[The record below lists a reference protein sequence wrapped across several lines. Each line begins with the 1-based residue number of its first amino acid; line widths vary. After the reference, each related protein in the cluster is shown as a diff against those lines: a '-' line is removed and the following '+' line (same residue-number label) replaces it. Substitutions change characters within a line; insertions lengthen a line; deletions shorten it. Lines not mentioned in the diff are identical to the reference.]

1 MVHTAGIKGSGW
13 SVAVG
18 GFRDAP
24 VGDVDELLSR
34 VGEAA
39 GQSVFQLFDADKV
52 AGWRHL
58 FFAAVNAVKAFEAGT
73 AISRGLA
80 MEALLYA
87 SCVDQISQALDV
99 TGVSPSTERVALL
112 VMSEGR
118 EGAAEAFERI
128 SGVLGR
134 VDDVVLRVDGG
145 KLEALKGV
153 FGISDRELEAVGS
166 SAEEALT
173 WLIVERGAL
182 LPLRK

>member
-13 SVAVG
+13 FAAIG
-18 GFRDAP
+18 GFSGAS
-24 VGDVDELLSR
+24 VGDVDKLLAR
-34 VGEAA
+34 VSDGA
-39 GQSVFQLFDADKV
+39 GTSVFQLFDADRV

-58 FFAAVNAVKAFEAGT
+58 LFAAVNAVKAFEAGT
-73 AISRGLA
+73 AVSRGLA
-80 MEALLYA
+80 MEVLLYA
-87 SCVDQISQALDV
+87 SCVDQILQALDV

-112 VMSEGR
+112 VMSESR
-118 EGAAEAFERI
+118 DGAAEAFERI
-128 SGVLGR
+128 SRVLGR
-134 VDDVVLRVDGG
+134 IDDVVLRVDSG

-166 SAEEALT
+166 PAEEALT

>member
-1 MVHTAGIKGSGW
+1 MVHVAEIKGSDW
-13 SVAVG
+13 SVAIG

-24 VGDVDELLSR
+24 VSDVDELLSK

-73 AISRGLA
+73 TVSRGLA
-80 MEALLYA
+80 MEVLLYA

-99 TGVSPSTERVALL
+99 TGVSSSTERVAIL
-112 VMSEGR
+112 VMSENRG
-118 EGAAEAFERI
+118 GLLEAFKQV

-134 VDDVVLRVDGG
+134 ADDDVLRVDGV

-153 FGISDRELEAVGS
+153 FGISDREIEAVGS
-166 SAEEALT
+166 PVEDALT